1 MSRLSLFL
9 LGGFRA
15 ERHGQPVTGFES
27 NKVRALL
34 AYLAVEAGRP
44 HQRSAL
50 AGLLWP
56 DQPEETARTNLR
68 HVLRQLRRTL
78 DDRDEAAP
86 LILADQQTITFR
98 GDEVMLD
105 VARLLAVREETKRCG
120 HTAFETCSDCIER
133 NRAAAA
139 LYRGSFL
146 AGLDLPDSDLFNEW
160 AVVQRERLHRQALE
174 IFSTLSAC
182 YEQRGDLTLAL
193 EYAWRQIEL
202 EPWHEEAHRQVMRVL
217 ARSGQRAQAL
227 AHYET
232 CRRTLQEELGIEPG
246 AETQALRETIVR
258 GVGLPSPQSASPRST
273 SPVASRSAVAT
284 SIGRDAETAQL
295 RTLWENAVGGQGRL
309 VIIRGE
315 AGVGKSYLVRYLT
328 EYVGQQGGLALV
340 GHCFEFERALP
351 YQAIVEM
358 LRAAANDL
366 QQADLSLAHRAPLS
380 RLVPDVLGV
389 ASTPLAEAA
398 VAEADMR
405 AQLFEALL
413 QAFLALARR
422 QPLLLLLEDTHWAAE
437 STLDWLTYITPRLAQ
452 SRLLVAITYRTSEVG
467 ADHALA
473 RLRRRFAR
481 ASAVTDLW
489 VRPLSRAAHRA
500 LVAQL
505 SGLGPTQADG
515 VADRLFSETA
525 GNPFFLEEIVRGLIE
540 TGQIAIH
547 EGRWAGEFITAT
559 PSAEVA
565 LPDSL
570 RETIQARLE
579 RLPEMSRSFIC
590 AAAVAG
596 RVFDYDIVQRAGG
609 WTDELALNALE
620 DLLARGFVYETP
632 GHDGFAFVHHL
643 MQEAIYADL
652 TQPRRSYLHR
662 RLAGA
667 LQALRPQAVEL
678 AHHFALGGDQERART
693 YYLQAGD
700 RAREVAALSD
710 AVQHYRAALERWPEH
725 DGLGRAETL
734 HRLGECQWLTGDI
747 QGALQTFE
755 AAYALFEALGDRLK
769 SGEMQR
775 LIGLRQWDLADQ
787 ASAARHLHQALAILE
802 QGPESV
808 ELARVMCSI
817 SGLHM
822 MASGYEE
829 AIAWGERA
837 LSLAER
843 LRAEGVTCYALVNI
857 GSSWVSVHAHD
868 VERGMTMQREGLRR
882 ALALG
887 LPRDACRAYY
897 ELSEALTGQGRY
909 VEARATLE
917 EFRTYAGR
925 TYVRPSLGVA
935 VARLTELDWLAGRW
949 AEVLE
954 RRQEQAAWVSGPW
967 GIETSILLGK
977 IENDLG
983 RPELARQELERA
995 LPQAQAYGDLHRT
1008 APFLGQLARAYA
1020 GLAMEA
1026 EAQAMLDRV
1035 NHLVDRRRY
1044 LERRSVPPLLFACH
1058 YYASHIAVG
1067 QRDAAYQGVA
1077 RLERA
1082 DRQLKTPETAVALAE
1097 GQGTVWLADER
1108 PGDAATRL
1116 RQAADQWAALG
1127 RPYDQARALRHL
1139 GQALAQLGEM
1149 NAARQVIDQALA
1161 IFDALVAQLEDEA
1174 LQRSFG
1180 ASPLVRQTRDARS
1193 TAAMSSASSQV
1204 TATAK

>member
-1 MSRLSLFL
+1 MSRLSLCL

-15 ERHGQPVTGFES
+15 ELHGQPVTGFES

-56 DQPEETARTNLR
+56 DQPEEAARTNLR

-78 DDRDEAAP
+78 DDHAGAAL
-86 LILADQQTITFR
+86 LIQADQQTIAFR
-98 GDEVMLD
+98 GDDQVMLD
-105 VARLLAVREETKRCG
+105 VARLLTAREASTRCN
-120 HTAFETCSDCIER
+120 HTSFETCPTCIARYRE
-133 NRAAAA
+133 AAA
-139 LYRGSFL
+139 LYHGPFL
-146 AGLDLPDSDLFNEW
+146 AGLELPDSDLFGEW
-160 AVVQRERLHRQALE
+160 AVVQRERLHRQVLDILA
-174 IFSTLSAC
+174 TLATC
-182 YEQRGDLTLAL
+182 YEQQGDLALAR
-193 EYAWRQIEL
+193 EYAWRQLEL

-232 CRRTLQEELGIEPG
+232 CRRILRQELGIEPG
-246 AETQALRETIVR
+246 AETQALRDTIAR
-258 GVGLPSPQSASPRST
+258 GSPPSTKDAGPAPPLTTVGLPALAAP
-273 SPVASRSAVAT
+273 
-284 SIGRDAETAQL
+284 IGRDAEASQL
-295 RTLWENAVGGQGRL
+295 RTLWENAASGRGRL

-315 AGVGKSYLVRYLT
+315 AGVGKSHLVRYLT
-328 EYVGQQGGLALV
+328 ESVVQQGGLALV
-340 GHCFEFERALP
+340 GHCYEFERALP

-358 LRAAANDL
+358 LRAAAHTL
-366 QQADLSLAHRAPLS
+366 QHADLPLAYRAPLH
-380 RLVPDVLGV
+380 RLAPDVLGLTS
-389 ASTPLAEAA
+389 APLPEVA

-413 QAFLALARR
+413 QTFLTLARQ

-437 STLDWLTYITPRLAQ
+437 STLDWLTYITPRLLH

-505 SGLGPTQADG
+505 SGLAPPQADA

-540 TGQIAIH
+540 TEQIYLH
-547 EGRWAGEFITAT
+547 AGHWSGTFIAAA
-559 PSAEVA
+559 PSADVA
-565 LPDSL
+565 LPESL

-579 RLPEMSRSFIC
+579 RLPEMSRGFIC

-596 RVFDYDIVQRAGG
+596 RVFDYDIVQHAGG
-609 WTDELALNALE
+609 WTDELALTALE

-632 GHDGFAFVHHL
+632 EQGGFAFVHHL

-652 TQPRRSYLHR
+652 TPPRRRYLHR
-662 RLAGA
+662 RLAEA
-667 LQALRPQAVEL
+667 LQALRPQVVEL

-700 RAREVAALSD
+700 RAREVAALSE
-710 AVQHYRAALERWPEH
+710 AVQHYRAALERWSEA
-725 DGLGRAETL
+725 DRAGRAETL

-755 AAYALFEALGDRLK
+755 AAYTLFAALGDRLK
-769 SGEMQR
+769 SGEVQR
-775 LIGLRQWDLADQ
+775 LIGLRQWDLADRT
-787 ASAARHLHQALAILE
+787 AAARHLHQALAILE

-808 ELARVMCSI
+808 ELASVMCSI

-822 MASGYEE
+822 MASEYEE

-837 LSLAER
+837 LALAER

-857 GSSWVSVHAHD
+857 GSSWVSVHADD

-887 LPRDACRAYY
+887 LARDASRAYY

-909 VEARATLE
+909 AEARTVLE
-917 EFRTYAGR
+917 ELRAYATR
-925 TYVRPSLGVA
+925 TYVRPSLGIA
-935 VARLTELDWLAGRW
+935 IARLTELDWLTGHW
-949 AEVLE
+949 AEVLA
-954 RRQEQAAWVSGPW
+954 RRQELAAWLSVPW
-967 GIETSILLGK
+967 GIVTSILMGEM
-977 IENDLG
+977 ENDLG
-983 RPELARQELERA
+983 RPELARQELERT

-1008 APFLGQLARAYA
+1008 ASHLGQLARAYA
-1020 GLAMEA
+1020 GLGMAPEA
-1026 EAQAMLDRV
+1026 LAMLDRV
-1035 NHLVDRRRY
+1035 NHLVDQRRY
-1044 LERRSVPPLLFACH
+1044 LERRSLPTLLFACQ
-1058 YYASHIAVG
+1058 YYAARMMVG
-1067 QRDAAYQGVA
+1067 QREAAYQGVG

-1082 DRQLKTPETAVALAE
+1082 DRQLQTPETAVALAE
-1097 GQGTVWLADER
+1097 GQGVVWLADER
-1108 PGDAATRL
+1108 PGEAATRL
-1116 RQAADQWAALG
+1116 RQAADQWRALD
-1127 RPYDQARALRHL
+1127 RPYAQARALRHL
-1139 GQALAQLGEM
+1139 GQALAQLGQMDE
-1149 NAARQVIDQALA
+1149 ARRSFDQALA
-1161 IFDALVAQLEDEA
+1161 IFDALVVQLGDDA
-1174 LQRSFG
+1174 LQRSWRL
-1180 ASPLVRQTRDARS
+1180 SPLVRETHAAR
-1193 TAAMSSASSQV
+1193 
-1204 TATAK
+1204 